1 MKIRWFGQ
9 SAFLLTGERSV
20 AIDPFGPSMAE
31 LTSSR
36 GIVFD
41 YPPIDG
47 VEADLL
53 LITHEH
59 ADHNAAEAIGGAP
72 VVIRSTA
79 GTIDSP
85 LGDVVAVASEH
96 DELAGTVR
104 GPNTIF
110 RFELDGLQV
119 CHLGDFGQAALRPEQ
134 EQAIGQVDL
143 LFVPVGGGPTVGGEA
158 RGGDRSRPRGAARR
172 PDALPHRGCQLPRA
186 AGRVSG
192 GARRPGRASW
202 PGARSS
208 RSHRSRATTRASCF
222 SPRRVAETD
231 ARGRRSASGPRRLV
245 SSGGWARTTDLR
257 VMSPAL

>member
-20 AIDPFGPSMAE
+20 AIDPFAPSMAE

-110 RFELDGLQV
+110 RFELDGLRV
-119 CHLGDFGQAALRPEQ
+119 CHLGDFGQATLRPEQ

-143 LFVPVGGGPTVGGEA
+143 LFVPVGGGPTVGGESAAAIVRTLGA
-158 RGGDRSRPRGAARR
+158 RLVVPMHYRTEAVNFLEP
-172 PDALPHRGCQLPRA
+172 PDAFLEALGAPVERVAGSEVEPQPPLAGDDARVLLLA
-186 AGRVSG
+186 A
-192 GARRPGRASW
+192 
-202 PGARSS
+202 
-208 RSHRSRATTRASCF
+208 
-222 SPRRVAETD
+222 PRR
-231 ARGRRSASGPRRLV
+231 
-245 SSGGWARTTDLR
+245 
-257 VMSPAL
+257 